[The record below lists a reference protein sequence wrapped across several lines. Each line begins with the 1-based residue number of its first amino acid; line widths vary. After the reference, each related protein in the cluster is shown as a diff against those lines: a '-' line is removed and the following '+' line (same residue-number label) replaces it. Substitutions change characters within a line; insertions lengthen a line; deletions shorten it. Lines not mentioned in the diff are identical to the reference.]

1 LALREEL
8 STLEDSVGERVEGTQ
23 RLVPSGTVRAG
34 RWVPPKATER

>member
-1 LALREEL
+1 
-8 STLEDSVGERVEGTQ
+8 VEGTQ